1 MSYNAKTRMLHI
13 HNYNFSSTLYK
24 VREQEIIRP
33 SKLAILGGIS
43 ILNKIALPMLFSVK
57 NVYENAINDR

>member
-43 ILNKIALPMLFSVK
+43 ILNKIALPMKFSVK
-57 NVYENAINDR
+57 NVI